1 MICRFI
7 AIIVYTAISAV
18 TALSAEN
25 GSSGF
30 TQRDFGRMIVNQF
43 GWSEGL
49 PKEPTDRDYL
59 VILGGKRI
67 FRFEAEQVYNS
78 QTDNVTLR
86 NYALYGPFSGTGW
99 LMGVSQQTTA
109 NFSVMLP
116 MTGEYSLKTVIK
128 GKDFV
133 WKVADRELRGGN
145 SAGNFSEVD
154 LGKIWIK
161 AGPLQIKATIPPEG
175 AIDSFMLVAS
185 DHRSIQPFDGWRFNA
200 PLTALQMAQAGVALM
215 DGYSQL
221 PSDPQGKVLRIAAVD
236 AASPNREAAATTA
249 NFLGPFTAR
258 SWLRAGHLGARLQIP
273 LTVPELGYYELRGRL
288 MGEQLSGSV
297 NGTAFSLKGKP
308 YLDMLN
314 LGLFRLE
321 AGENLLS
328 LKLPPMGGIDVLEL
342 SRKSS
347 SPQDVMRLAGVS
359 GSPDRQVSSD
369 EALNYIKTIREK
381 HQVRK

>member
-1 MICRFI
+1 MICQFV
-7 AIIVYTAISAV
+7 AIIVFIAFSAV

-25 GSSGF
+25 GSSNF

-59 VILGGKRI
+59 VILGGKRT
-67 FRFEAEQVYNS
+67 FRYEAEQVYNS
-78 QTDNVTLR
+78 QADNVTLR
-86 NYALYGPFSGTGW
+86 NYALYGPFTGTGW
-99 LMGVSQQTTA
+99 LMGVSQQTSA

-116 MTGEYSLKTVIK
+116 MTGEYSLKAVIK

-133 WKVADRELRGGN
+133 WKVGDRELRGGN
-145 SAGNFSEVD
+145 PAGNFSEVD
-154 LGKIWIK
+154 FGKVWIK
-161 AGPLQIKATIPPEG
+161 PGLIQLKATIPPEG

-185 DHRSIQPFDGWRFNA
+185 DHHSIQPFDGWRFND
-200 PLTALQMAQAGVALM
+200 PLTALQMAQAGVAM
-215 DGYSQL
+215 KDVFGQL
-221 PSDPQGKVLRIAAVD
+221 PDDRQAKLLRIAAVD
-236 AASPNREAAATTA
+236 AASPTSEAVATTA

-258 SWLRAGHLGARLQIP
+258 SWLRAGHLGAQLQIP

-288 MGEQLSGSV
+288 MGEQLSGSL
-297 NGTAFSLKGKP
+297 NGTPFSLKGKP
-308 YLDMLN
+308 YLDMVS

-321 AGENLLS
+321 AGKNLLS

-342 SRKSS
+342 TRKSS

-359 GSPDRQVSSD
+359 GSSDRHVTSD
-369 EALNYIKTIREK
+369 EALNYIKTISEK